1 MKHWMAL
8 GLATAFLGA
17 GIGSAQ
23 GFERHVAVSA
33 LVGTTGVGA
42 DVSWRF
48 HEHLALSAQYAGG
61 LSWSGDF
68 DTDEANYEGDLDV
81 SAGALKLDYYPFAGR
96 FYLSAGIMLPNMKG
110 DIDGNAKEEQS
121 FEFNDRIYSA
131 SEVGVLHGKLTVADG
146 VQPYL
151 GLGWRASHR
160 SGFGFFSE
168 LGVMATD
175 AEVSLSASGPAA
187 NDPRFQD
194 DLRKEERK
202 LKDDAEKLSVYP
214 VAVLGVSYTF

>member
-8 GLATAFLGA
+8 GLATALLGA

-23 GFERHVAVSA
+23 GFERHIAVSA
-33 LVGTTGVGA
+33 LAGTTGVGA

-61 LSWSGDF
+61 LSWNGDL
-68 DTDEANYEGDLDV
+68 DTDEADYEGDLNIA
-81 SAGALKLDYYPFAGR
+81 AGALKLDYYPFAGR
-96 FYLSAGIMLPNMKG
+96 FYVTAGIMLP
-110 DIDGNAKEEQS
+110 DIQADIEGYAKEEQS
-121 FEFNDRIYSA
+121 FEFNDQTYSA

-175 AEVSLSASGPAA
+175 AEVSLRASGPAA
-187 NDPRFQD
+187 DNPRFQD

-202 LKDDAEKLSVYP
+202 LKDDVEEVAIYP
-214 VAVLGVSYTF
+214 VAVLGISYTF